1 MARPKAIVLLHHWPL
16 GILHNQV
23 NAFHLRSLA
32 RPRTWGPRVAAFAAV
47 DTPTEKIEEPTSTDE
62 AIVSAKRLPV
72 GMYPSMNDPAGKST
86 IAGDLEP

>member
-1 MARPKAIVLLHHWPL
+1 M
-16 GILHNQV
+16 
-23 NAFHLRSLA
+23 
-32 RPRTWGPRVAAFAAV
+32 